1 MYKVEKL
8 VAFTG
13 HRSEKLPQSPEIQEK
28 LENSVRLET
37 LKAIQSGHNTFF
49 TGMSYGFDL
58 LASAVV
64 LEVKKDHAVNLVAAV
79 PFYGQE
85 KNWSASNIREYH
97 RILSLCDD
105 IKVGYDCYRS
115 GVYHERNRF
124 MVDNSQLVIAYSNGT
139 GGTQYTVN
147 YAQSRGVP
155 VINLFK
161 GQ

>member
-1 MYKVEKL
+1 MVKIEKL
-8 VAFTG
+8 VTFTG
-13 HRSEKLPQSPEIQEK
+13 HRSEKLPQC
-28 LENSVRLET
+28 LELSRDLQDWVKKET
-37 LKAIQSGHNTFF
+37 ISAIESGHNTFF

-58 LASAVV
+58 LASGIV
-64 LEVKKDHAVNLVAAV
+64 LELKKEYAVNLVATV

-85 KNWSASNIREYH
+85 KNWSASDVCEYH

-105 IKVGYDCYRS
+105 IQVGYDSYRR
-115 GVYHERNRF
+115 GAYYDRNKF
-124 MVDNSQLVIAYSNGT
+124 MVDNSHLVIAYSNGS

-147 YAQSRGVP
+147 YAQSKGVP